1 MSPAVRRT
9 LVITFVVAVG
19 ILFGLAYG
27 EVFGTKNQLTYLL
40 DGLVRARPDLY
51 RNDWFVT
58 QNHHY
63 HVAFA
68 YLTAPLFELDPEGA
82 VAFGI
87 AHVIATVA
95 TFGAIYGLVAAATSR
110 GRLVIF
116 VGIVGLLALG
126 GGRALGGTYLYA
138 GYLQPS
144 TLATL
149 GWLIAINA
157 WVRDRLLIAG
167 IALAIGGVFH
177 LNYAVLGLGAFGLC
191 ELAAHR
197 RFDLRRM
204 ARLLGPSLAVLVVFF
219 PMIVASGET
228 THGKLAMDVLVQFE
242 FPGHFK
248 PSRLRLE
255 LFALV
260 GWHVIAIALR
270 PPDRPDAPSR
280 LSVFAMV
287 TTSAV
292 IVAVVLVQIGPL
304 LSLTRLFAWRIAPFG
319 ILAAQIAMFV
329 GIAAIARRERPLPR
343 GWQLL
348 GLVAGAAFIVYNA
361 YTRPREPYPE
371 VITCVMVVA
380 SIVIA
385 VRHAWVGAVACAVLF
400 AFPLW
405 LERTHVV
412 APAVFRTSAGEVTI
426 WARTKSPRD
435 AVFLIPP
442 YYGDFRLLARRA
454 VVVDDKSPPMY
465 LDELVDWY
473 QRLCGSVDATE
484 LDSLGDGWR
493 RWNRLSSDRLTAI
506 AARFHANYVVL
517 DKAKNTS
524 RLTAEIAYEDG
535 DVVVYAL
542 AQE

>member
-1 MSPAVRRT
+1 MSSAVRRA
-9 LVITFVVAVG
+9 LVITFVIAVG
-19 ILFGLAYG
+19 VVFALAYG
-27 EVFGTKNQLTYLL
+27 NVFGTKNQLTYLL

-58 QNHHY
+58 QIHHY

-68 YLTAPLFELDPEGA
+68 YLTAPLFEFDPDGA
-82 VAFGI
+82 VAFGV
-87 AHVIATVA
+87 AQVVATVA

-110 GRLVIF
+110 GRLVVF
-116 VGIVGLLALG
+116 VGIVGLLAVG
-126 GGRALGGTYLYA
+126 GGHALGGTYLYA

-144 TLATL
+144 SLATI

-167 IALAIGGVFH
+167 IALAVGGVFH
-177 LNYAVLGLGAFGLC
+177 LNYALLGFGAFGLC

-197 RFDLRRM
+197 RFDWRRLLH
-204 ARLLGPSLAVLVVFF
+204 LLGPSLAVLVVFL
-219 PMIVASGET
+219 PMIVASGKT
-228 THGKLAMDVLVQFE
+228 THGRLAMDVLIQFE

-255 LFALV
+255 VFSLV

-270 PPDRPDAPSR
+270 PEDRPGAPSR
-280 LSVFAMV
+280 LSTFAMV
-287 TTSAV
+287 TTSVV

-304 LSLTRLFAWRIAPFG
+304 LPLTRLFAWRIAPFG
-319 ILAAQIAMFV
+319 FLAAQIQMFV
-329 GIAAIARRERPLPR
+329 GVAAIARRERRRPR
-343 GWQLL
+343 GWRLV
-348 GLVAGAAFIVYNA
+348 GFVAGAAFIVYNA

-371 VITCVMVVA
+371 LIACVMLA
-380 SIVIA
+380 TSLVIA
-385 VRHAWVGAVACAVLF
+385 VRLEAVGAVGCTALF

-405 LERTHVV
+405 TERAHVT
-412 APAVFRTSAGEVTI
+412 APMLFSTSEGGVMV
-426 WARTKSPRD
+426 WARAESPRD
-435 AVFLIPP
+435 SVFLIPP

-473 QRLCGSVDATE
+473 QRLCGSVGATK
-484 LDSLGDGWR
+484 LDSLGEGWK
-493 RWNRLSSDRLTAI
+493 RWNQLSAERLTTL
-506 AARFHANYVVL
+506 AAQFHATYVVL
-517 DKAKNTS
+517 DKAQNIS
-524 RLTAEIAYEDG
+524 RLTSPVAYEDA

-542 AQE
+542 AP